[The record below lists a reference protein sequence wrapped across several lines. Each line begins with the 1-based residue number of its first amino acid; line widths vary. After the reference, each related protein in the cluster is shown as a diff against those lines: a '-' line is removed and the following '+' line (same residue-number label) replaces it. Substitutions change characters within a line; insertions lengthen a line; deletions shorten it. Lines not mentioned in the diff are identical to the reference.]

1 MLKNKLIM
9 KKIRNI
15 CILLMAII
23 IMIGVYT
30 NIRRSRAENVIQIEL
45 EVSDKSETLEAQKII
60 VEDTETNDGNYL
72 LELPTSVKGNIVTK
86 YYTAGGAE
94 VDMKDANA
102 NKTLTLTDTEVNE
115 QKMQLQIDYDKKE
128 VTTENGETI
137 TLYNKELMGVKDTE
151 ENANAENTEGADNEA
166 QENETQTTE
175 TTDET
180 IQEPELDDTVI
191 VTGYMPLDAQVD
203 IQKID
208 VSTMNIQ
215 LPNNTQTIQDAY
227 EVSVYQM
234 VRNTID
240 ENGNVIATEIVKPE
254 TENEENTAVE
264 NTSSDNLVEENTT
277 TENIASEST
286 TQEDGTHI
294 EEEKVE
300 YDPSVYN
307 ESLIIKTKNTE
318 TYSHSTLYNVIEVA
332 KNNKAKEIKVKRY
345 INGFNSIFATASI
358 PMAKMYYEAF
368 KRRQEE
374 HNLKIALIYSF
385 GVNDEENDGLD
396 DENSESTENLSQ
408 TDRDFLDYAIK
419 DYNEIFGTNYD
430 SSSEKFQNYY
440 KDVSLRMKNKEIDI
454 LIVANMFLTG
464 FDAKTL
470 NTLWVDKNLKYH
482 GLIQAFSRTNRILNS
497 IKTFGNIVCF
507 RDLEKEL
514 NEALGLFGDKNANNV
529 VLLKTYEDYYY
540 G

>member
-9 KKIRNI
+9 KKLRNI

-60 VEDTETNDGNYL
+60 VEATETNDGNYL

-137 TLYNKELMGVKDTE
+137 TLYNKELMGVKDTGE
-151 ENANAENTEGADNEA
+151 DVNAETSVEETTNKEAEGAIDETVDESSNVSTTQGTIDETNE
-166 QENETQTTE
+166 E
-175 TTDET
+175 TTK
-180 IQEPELDDTVI
+180 EPELDDTVI

-203 IQKID
+203 IQKMD

-215 LPNNTQTIQDAY
+215 LPNHTQTIQDAY

-264 NTSSDNLVEENTT
+264 NASSDNLVEENTT
-277 TENIASEST
+277 TENIAS
-286 TQEDGTHI
+286 I
-294 EEEKVE
+294 
-300 YDPSVYN
+300 PSGIR
-307 ESLIIKTKNTE
+307 S
-318 TYSHSTLYNVIEVA
+318 
-332 KNNKAKEIKVKRY
+332 Y
-345 INGFNSIFATASI
+345 I
-358 PMAKMYYEAF
+358 
-368 KRRQEE
+368 
-374 HNLKIALIYSF
+374 
-385 GVNDEENDGLD
+385 
-396 DENSESTENLSQ
+396 
-408 TDRDFLDYAIK
+408 
-419 DYNEIFGTNYD
+419 
-430 SSSEKFQNYY
+430 
-440 KDVSLRMKNKEIDI
+440 
-454 LIVANMFLTG
+454 
-464 FDAKTL
+464 
-470 NTLWVDKNLKYH
+470 
-482 GLIQAFSRTNRILNS
+482 
-497 IKTFGNIVCF
+497 C
-507 RDLEKEL
+507 
-514 NEALGLFGDKNANNV
+514 
-529 VLLKTYEDYYY
+529 
-540 G
+540 